1 MKFFIDMAGFKSF
14 ALHSH
19 MMQKQRLDRLEKFQ
33 QSNTN
38 ILISTDVAARGLD
51 FTIHNVIQFSVP
63 INGDT
68 YVHRVGRTARANRS
82 GEALVLISQK

>member
-1 MKFFIDMAGFKSF
+1 MDAAGLKSF
-14 ALHSH
+14 TLHSH
-19 MMQKQRLDRLEKFQ
+19 MMQKQRLDKLENFKK
-33 QSNTN
+33 SSTN

-51 FTIHNVIQFSVP
+51 FTINNVVQFSVP

-82 GEALVLISQK
+82 G